1 MIDSMVTGIMVRA
14 IYRFAKETNTDPI
27 NNQILIGYNPT
38 DEAPMYKRMA
48 LGMPNKE
55 ITFLEVLGKKFDML
69 GQEAITK
76 NFITKTIHRYA
87 ENLGVMPQQ
96 IFFVIS
102 IDPETD
108 DVIITLFKGN
118 TKIEQITIEQLLG
131 LG

>member
-27 NNQILIGYNPT
+27 NNQILIGYNPET
-38 DEAPMYKRMA
+38 EAPIYKRMG

-55 ITFLEVLGKKFDML
+55 ITFLEVLGKKFDL
-69 GQEAITK
+69 LQQEAITK

-87 ENLGVMPQQ
+87 ENLEVLPKQ
-96 IFFVIS
+96 IFFVVG

-108 DVIITLFKGN
+108 EVIITLFKGN
-118 TKIEQITIEQLLG
+118 TKIENITIEQLLG